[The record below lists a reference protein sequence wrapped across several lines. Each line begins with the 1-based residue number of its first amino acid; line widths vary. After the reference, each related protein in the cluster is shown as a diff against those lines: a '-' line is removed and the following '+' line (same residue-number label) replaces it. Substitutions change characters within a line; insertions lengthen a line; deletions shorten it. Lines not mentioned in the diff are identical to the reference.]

1 VEFVAVIERLVGQLL
16 EEFIQFVNPLLQID
30 EETGRR
36 DTYVINREVPEGPDP
51 DIISTAAENIR
62 RKVEGF
68 AGGDSTRF

>member
-1 VEFVAVIERLVGQLL
+1 MIECLVGQLL

-36 DTYVINREVPEGPDP
+36 DSYVVNGEVPEGPDP
-51 DIISTAAENIR
+51 DIIAPAAENIR

-68 AGGDSTRF
+68 TCGHGARF